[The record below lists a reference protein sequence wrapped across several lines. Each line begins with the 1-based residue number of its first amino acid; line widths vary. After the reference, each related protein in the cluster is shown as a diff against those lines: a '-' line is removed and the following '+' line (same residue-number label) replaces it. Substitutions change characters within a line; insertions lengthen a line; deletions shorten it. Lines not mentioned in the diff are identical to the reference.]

1 MKGQDMKTIQEIQKD
16 WAGSFDTVKLSSGE
30 IVEGKAAFEIYIEEG
45 LTVYQALG
53 MTLREF
59 ISGKEIYKY
68 CFENFIPT
76 NPMKNE
82 VK

>member
-16 WAGSFDTVKLSSGE
+16 WAGAFDTVKLSSGE
-30 IVEGKAAFEIYIEEG
+30 IVEGKAAFEIYLEEG
-45 LTVYQALG
+45 QTVYQALSK
-53 MTLREF
+53 TLREF

-76 NPMKNE
+76 NPIKKE

>member
-1 MKGQDMKTIQEIQKD
+1 MKGQDMKTIQDIQKD
-16 WAGSFDTVKLSSGE
+16 WGKSFDTVRLSSGE

-45 LTVYQALG
+45 LTVYQALNK
-53 MTLREF
+53 TLRDF
-59 ISGKEIYKY
+59 ISGKDIYDY

-76 NPMKNE
+76 NPMKKE